1 MASQHSPN
9 ESTSA
14 QQSSGAPI
22 SNRVFA
28 TTSWSMVLRAT
39 DKNDSE
45 ATIALNSLCEV
56 YWYPLYAFARQ
67 KGKSHSEAEDA
78 TQAFIFELIESS
90 GFAKADQKRG
100 RFRTF
105 LLASF
110 TNFMTNQ
117 WRANQAQKRGG
128 GDQTLSLDFES
139 GDGQYSLVASNDLTP
154 ERIFERTWAM
164 TVLKQ
169 SLEQVKTQ
177 YDRSGKPELFSE
189 LQVFLGGTGDAT
201 YTEVAERLG
210 MKANAVKVAVHR
222 LRQRYGEQLRIQ
234 IGRTV
239 DSSSEVDEELQTLF
253 QILGAS

>member
-1 MASQHSPN
+1 MASQK
-9 ESTSA
+9 STNDELPA
-14 QQSSGAPI
+14 ASGSI
-22 SNRVFA
+22 RVFA
-28 TTSWSMVLRAT
+28 TTHWSMVLRAT

-45 ATIALNSLCEV
+45 AVFALNSLCET

-67 KGKSHSEAEDA
+67 KGKSHSQAEDA
-78 TQAFIFELIESS
+78 TQSFISDLIENS
-90 GFAKADQKRG
+90 GFGKANKERG
-100 RFRTF
+100 KFRTY

-128 GDQTLSLDFES
+128 GEQPLSLDFES
-139 GDGQYSLVASNDLTP
+139 ADGQYSLVASDEMTP

-169 SLEQVKTQ
+169 SLEQVKVQ

-189 LQVFLGGTGDAT
+189 LQVFLGGEGNET
-201 YTEVAERLG
+201 YQEVAERLG
-210 MKANAVKVAVHR
+210 MKINAVKVAVHR

-239 DSSSEVDEELQTLF
+239 DSSSEVDDELQTLF
-253 QILGAS
+253 QVLGK